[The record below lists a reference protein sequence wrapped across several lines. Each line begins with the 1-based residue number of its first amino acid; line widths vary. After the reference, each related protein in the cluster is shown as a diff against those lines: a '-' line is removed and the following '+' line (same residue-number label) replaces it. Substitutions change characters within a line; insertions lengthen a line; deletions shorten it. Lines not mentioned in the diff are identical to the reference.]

1 MSRLRRTLW
10 TVLYPR
16 VLRRVNATWVGFRFL
31 TRPMA
36 PRTLWGILTLGQEP
50 DVSGV
55 SLVPARGVALGAIGT
70 GLRVPVRLGSVLCIM
85 RPLGTR
91 QRVGESAGSV
101 AAGSMRHGT
110 TVSARHQGAVHFGL
124 QRSSFLLPTRSIAI
138 RGPFR
143 CARSPAA
150 ASLGWD

>member
-1 MSRLRRTLW
+1 MRSGVGVGSGGSRSGLLASGSACWGPGLGTSAVHAGWGTLIDR
-10 TVLYPR
+10 VPAAAHPAGGSLPPGPAPR

-91 QRVGESAGSV
+91 QRVGESA
-101 AAGSMRHGT
+101 
-110 TVSARHQGAVHFGL
+110 
-124 QRSSFLLPTRSIAI
+124 
-138 RGPFR
+138 
-143 CARSPAA
+143 
-150 ASLGWD
+150 